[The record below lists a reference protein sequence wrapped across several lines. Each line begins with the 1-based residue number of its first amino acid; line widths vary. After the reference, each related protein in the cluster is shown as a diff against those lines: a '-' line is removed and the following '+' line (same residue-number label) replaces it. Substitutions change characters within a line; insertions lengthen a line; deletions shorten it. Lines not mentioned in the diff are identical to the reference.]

1 MGKNISLQ
9 TNLPIENQRNLRE
22 LPPRHLDWYTQ
33 AVLLLGDFVSQTGW
47 GLLALGSVFFWT
59 TAVNSEVKFW
69 FQDKTV
75 HWEDKEGVILK
86 ADSTNTFEDGMKVW
100 RYLHSVAPGD
110 GYRYR
115 GTSYSVGK
123 KFDAGQLA
131 FIRYEVDDPRNNFAV
146 GLRRSEHAWW
156 VNLLLLLPVLGF
168 ALVLVPL
175 RGNWRVLRLLK
186 IGDFTRGQLFAK
198 TPTGQVERFGAHVL
212 PVFRFE
218 FRFEH
223 GGAVFHATCRTP
235 HPALVEDEDSES
247 ILYDR
252 YKPSF
257 NLVYDAVP
265 NLPKITA
272 AGRLAPMGWEKVWVL
287 FLPGFALAVN
297 LVFILAN

>member
-1 MGKNISLQ
+1 V
-9 TNLPIENQRNLRE
+9 NLPAENQRTLRE

-33 AVLLLGDFVSQTGW
+33 AVLLLGDRVSQAGW
-47 GLLALGSVFFWT
+47 ALLALGSVFFWT
-59 TAVNSEVKFW
+59 TAVNSEVRYW
-69 FQDKTV
+69 LEDKTV
-75 HWEDKEGVILK
+75 HWQDREGVILE
-86 ADSTNTFEDGMKVW
+86 ADSTGTVEGGQRVW
-100 RYLHSVAPGD
+100 RYRHSVAPGD

-131 FIRYEVDDPRNNFAV
+131 FIRYNVDDPRTNFAV
-146 GLRRSEHAWW
+146 GLRRSEHTWQ
-156 VNLLLLLPVLGF
+156 VNLLLLLPMLG
-168 ALVLVPL
+168 LVLVLLPV
-175 RGNWRVLRLLK
+175 RRNWRMVRLLK
-186 IGDFTRGQLFAK
+186 IGDFTRGKLFAK

-223 GGAVFHATCRTP
+223 LGAVFHATCRTP

-252 YKPSF
+252 YYPSF

-265 NLPKITA
+265 HLPKITA
-272 AGRLAPMGWEKVWVL
+272 AGKLAAMPWERAWVL
-287 FLPGFALAVN
+287 FLPGFWVAVN
-297 LVFILAN
+297 GVYLVMR